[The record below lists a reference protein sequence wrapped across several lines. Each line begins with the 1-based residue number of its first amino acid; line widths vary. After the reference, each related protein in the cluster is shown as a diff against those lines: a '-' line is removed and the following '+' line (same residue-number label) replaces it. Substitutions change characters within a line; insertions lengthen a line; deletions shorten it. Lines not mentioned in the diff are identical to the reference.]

1 MSQYLININQTQI
14 DGELV
19 QTVNARDLHA
29 FLEIKSE
36 FRNWIKN
43 RIKECKFRENVD
55 FVTFTKN
62 LVKPN
67 TFQENQG
74 VITFGKT
81 LPKSQG
87 GRPSIEYH
95 LTLDMAKHL
104 SMIERNDKGH
114 AAREYF
120 IECERRAKQ
129 VSTPQQIDYSSPQ
142 AMIGFLHYLQGQ
154 IDQKDTIIAELK
166 PKAMALDGLKRSD
179 GLFGIIDAAKILE
192 VRPKD
197 LSDYLR
203 RYGWVYK
210 RVPRGPLL
218 PYQDKI
224 QKGLMDCTAITIQKN
239 DGTEKTVPST
249 KITSKGLAYL
259 REQIYGNMQ

>member
-1 MSQYLININQTQI
+1 MSQYLIDINQTKI

-43 RIKECKFRENVD
+43 RIKECKFRENID
-55 FVTFTKN
+55 FVTAVNFYRGAQMK
-62 LVKPN
+62 
-67 TFQENQG
+67 
-74 VITFGKT
+74 
-81 LPKSQG
+81 
-87 GRPSIEYH
+87 EYYI
-95 LTLDMAKHL
+95 TLDMAKHL

-114 AAREYF
+114 EAREYF

-129 VSTPQQIDYSSPQ
+129 AATPQIDYSSPQ
-142 AMIGFLHYLQGQ
+142 VMLGVLTHLKNENER
-154 IDQKDTIIAELK
+154 KDIIIAELK
-166 PKAMALDGLKRSD
+166 PKAIALDGLKRSD
-179 GLFGIIDAAKILE
+179 GLFGIVEAAKILE

-197 LSDYLR
+197 LTDYLR
-203 RYGWVYK
+203 RYGWAY
-210 RVPRGPLL
+210 RRAPGAPLL

-224 QKGLMDCTAITIQKN
+224 KKGLMDCPVITIQKN

-259 REQIYGNMQ
+259 REEIYGNMQ